1 MSYDDQSVRTAVG
14 SLEGLKLRG
23 QGQGLGLAGRQNGR
37 WLLRGIETV
46 TVAFPSASVVAV
58 VRTAVGSL
66 EGLKQFASRRGICCR

>member
-23 QGQGLGLAGRQNGR
+23 QGQGLGLAGR

-66 EGLKQFASRRGICCR
+66 EGLKQFASRRGIFCR